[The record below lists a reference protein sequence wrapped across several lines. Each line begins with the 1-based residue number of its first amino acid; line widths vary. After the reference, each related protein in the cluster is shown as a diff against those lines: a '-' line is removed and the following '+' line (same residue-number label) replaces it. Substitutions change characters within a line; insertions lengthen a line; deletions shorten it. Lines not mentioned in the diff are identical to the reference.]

1 MTTTLEVNLTVREYE
16 SGEEL
21 PLVENRF
28 IRSSYSK
35 SFRARFSLTGG
46 VGKEISTNLTSIEF
60 IYVKVTGDVTDVN
73 LYKNLS
79 PESLEFSD
87 SFLAWEVEGVT
98 KITLKADADTEVF
111 VCLGGS

>member
-1 MTTTLEVNLTVREYE
+1 VEVNLTIREYE
-16 SGEEL
+16 DGSEL
-21 PLVENRF
+21 PFVENRF
-28 IRSSYSK
+28 IRRSYDHIFS
-35 SFRARFSLTGG
+35 ARFDLTGG
-46 VGKEISTNLTSIEF
+46 VGREISTNLSTIEF
-60 IYVKVTGDVTDVN
+60 IYVKVTGTATDIN

-87 SFLAWEVEGVT
+87 SFLAWEAEGVT